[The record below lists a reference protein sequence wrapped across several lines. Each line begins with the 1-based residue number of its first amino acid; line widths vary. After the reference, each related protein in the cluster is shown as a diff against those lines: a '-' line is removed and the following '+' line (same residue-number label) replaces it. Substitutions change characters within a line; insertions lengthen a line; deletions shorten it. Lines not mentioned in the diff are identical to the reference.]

1 MYNARMAKYI
11 GNPEFTHDSSPC
23 LGVLLTNLG
32 TPDAPTTSA
41 VRRYL
46 GEFLWDP
53 RVIEVPRVP
62 WWLILH
68 GIILRLRPRRSAK
81 SYREIWTNEGSPL
94 LSIAEK
100 QVHKIQVELSQHLPG
115 PVKVELGMRYG
126 NPSLRSALEKL
137 YQANAQ
143 RILLLPL
150 YPQYSATTTAST
162 FDAIAEIFMKSRW
175 LPEFRMISHYHDD
188 PGYINALADS
198 IRVHQHHHGRTEKL
212 LFSFHGIPRHYFLA
226 GDPYHC
232 ECHKTARLVAEKLG
246 LGDDEWQVTFQSRFG
261 PREWLQP
268 YTDQTLQSLADSGI
282 KSVSVICAGFSAD
295 CLETLEE
302 INIQYRARFITAGG
316 EKFTYIPA
324 LNDSP
329 SHIRALTGLIL
340 KHVQGWPEASTG
352 FNPANIEKE
361 AQLRETRAQKIR
373 NLYFNE
379 QQDQQD

>member
-1 MYNARMAKYI
+1 MYNEPMPKYI
-11 GNPEFTHDSSPC
+11 GNPQFKHDSTPC

-32 TPDAPTTSA
+32 TPDAPTTA
-41 VRRYL
+41 ALRRYL

-53 RVIEVPRVP
+53 RVIEVPRP
-62 WWLILH
+62 AWWLILH

-94 LSIAEK
+94 LSFARK
-100 QVHKIQVELSQHLPG
+100 QAHKIQVELSQHLAG

-175 LPEFRMISHYHDD
+175 LPELRMISHYHDD

-198 IRVHQHHHGRTEKL
+198 IRVHQHQHGRTEKL
-212 LFSFHGIPRHYFLA
+212 LFSFHGIPEHYFLA

-232 ECHKTARLVAEKLG
+232 ECRKTARLVAEKLE
-246 LGDDEWQVTFQSRFG
+246 LKEDEWLVTFQSRFG

-268 YTDQTLQSLADSGI
+268 YTDETLQSLAEAGT
-282 KSVSVICAGFSAD
+282 KSVSVICPGFSSD

-302 INIQYRARFITAGG
+302 INIQYRARFTTAGG

-329 SHIRALTGLIL
+329 SHIRALTDLIL
-340 KHVQGWPEASTG
+340 RHVQGWPEAAKDYDAAEAEREATKR
-352 FNPANIEKE
+352 EKRARIISE
-361 AQLRETRAQKIR
+361 QYNDREKSR
-373 NLYFNE
+373 N
-379 QQDQQD
+379 